1 MVPNFKDSESL
12 EKKIGYK
19 FNNISILEEALT
31 HSSYSNELSQKRVE
45 CNCNERLE
53 FLGDSVLSIIVSEYL
68 FEQYSAEA
76 EGKLTNRRRE
86 LVCEK
91 ALAHYSSKLALG
103 DYLRLGR
110 GEDKNGGRMNKS
122 ILADAFEAL
131 LAAIYLDAG
140 KNGKAE
146 VSKFLLPYI
155 KNEMSVSSISG
166 ESIDYKTLLQQFTQ
180 QTDGELPEYVEI
192 SESGPA
198 HMKKFEVEVRL
209 NNNIIGRGKGKT
221 KKEAEQKA
229 AEEACGLFEIG
240 CDM

>member
-1 MVPNFKDSESL
+1 MADSFRNAGYL
-12 EKKIGYK
+12 EKQIGYTFK
-19 FNNISILEEALT
+19 NRSLLEEALT
-31 HSSYSNELSQKRVE
+31 HSSYSNELSQRHIE
-45 CNCNERLE
+45 RRCNERLE

-68 FEQYSAEA
+68 FEKYSGEA

-91 ALAHYSSKLALG
+91 ALAHYADKLELG
-103 DYLRLGR
+103 AYLMLGR
-110 GEDKNGGRMNKS
+110 GEDRNGGRKNKS

-140 KNGKAE
+140 AKGKSE

-155 KNEMSVSSISG
+155 KNEMSAAAISG

-192 SESGPA
+192 SETGPA
-198 HMKKFEVEVRL
+198 HMKNFEVEVRL
-209 NNNIIGRGKGKT
+209 NNNVIGRGKGKT
-221 KKEAEQKA
+221 KKEAEQNA
-229 AEEACGLFEIG
+229 GEEACRLFEIS
-240 CDM
+240 C

>member
-1 MVPNFKDSESL
+1 MKPNFMNSDHL
-12 EKKIGYK
+12 EEKIGYK
-19 FNNISILEEALT
+19 FNNISILEQALT
-31 HSSYSNELSQKRVE
+31 HSSYSNELSQKGVE
-45 CNCNERLE
+45 CSCNERLE

-68 FEQYSAEA
+68 FEQYTGEA

-91 ALAHYSSKLALG
+91 ALAHYAKKLSLG

-110 GEDKNGGRMNKS
+110 GEDKNGGRDNKS

-140 KNGKAE
+140 ADGKKE

-155 KNEMSVSSISG
+155 KNEMSAWSISG

-180 QTDGELPEYVEI
+180 QTDGELPDYVEI

-198 HMKKFEVEVRL
+198 HMKKFGVEVRL
-209 NNNIIGRGKGKT
+209 NNNIIGRGQGKT

-229 AEEACGLFEIG
+229 AEEACRLFEIG
-240 CDM
+240 C